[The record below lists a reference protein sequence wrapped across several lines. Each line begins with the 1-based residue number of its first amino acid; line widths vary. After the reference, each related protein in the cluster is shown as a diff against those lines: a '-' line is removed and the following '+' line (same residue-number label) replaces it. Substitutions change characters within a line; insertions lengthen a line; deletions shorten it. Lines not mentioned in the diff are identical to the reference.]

1 MHFFSLLPAL
11 LMFAGVNAGVL
22 EDHGYTL
29 HKSDD
34 GTCTITTDYYKEGNQ
49 PVNEFTVKKDS
60 RIIVIRQALNDL
72 ETKHRDQMSLAEILE
87 AVCSEY
93 DLVPDSINS
102 VVMDAYKND
111 DLTDALEYYRELYSV
126 ADNQYVT
133 TYVKIPVIL
142 EGRNWKELESN
153 FLMQNQNEELQY
165 LLAENPIE
173 GVEREKKDSTNKKQ
187 KDEELAK
194 RTLEISL
201 NETFPSLVRDEETLN
216 KAYKNLKK
224 ACPID
229 TTDEAFY
236 EMGRILRSPLV
247 KGMTILQSW
256 MNFETIFERHHKADK
271 IPESVIL
278 KTFLILLP
286 LEYQEVAKECYRKE
300 NISTDEVI
308 QRLEAVKKTNGINGQ
323 AKYNKSKSKCFNCG
337 KEGHLKTECWSKKK
351 TSTKQKA
358 NQATEEKPSRN
369 ETDG

>member
-1 MHFFSLLPAL
+1 
-11 LMFAGVNAGVL
+11 
-22 EDHGYTL
+22 
-29 HKSDD
+29 
-34 GTCTITTDYYKEGNQ
+34 
-49 PVNEFTVKKDS
+49 
-60 RIIVIRQALNDL
+60 
-72 ETKHRDQMSLAEILE
+72 
-87 AVCSEY
+87 
-93 DLVPDSINS
+93 
-102 VVMDAYKND
+102 
-111 DLTDALEYYRELYSV
+111 
-126 ADNQYVT
+126 
-133 TYVKIPVIL
+133 
-142 EGRNWKELESN
+142 
-153 FLMQNQNEELQY
+153 MQNQNEELQY

-201 NETFPSLVRDEETLN
+201 
-216 KAYKNLKK
+216 KK

-236 EMGRILRSPLV
+236 EMGRIFRSPLV

-256 MNFETIFERHHKADK
+256 MNFETIFERHHKAEK

-278 KTFLILLP
+278 KTFLVLLP
-286 LEYQEVAKECYRKE
+286 LEYREAAKECYRKE

-308 QRLEAVKKTNGINGQ
+308 QCLEAVRRTNGINRQ

-369 ETDG
+369 KTDG